1 MMLSIDIATIGYFVA
16 LIKWLYCV
24 CIFYKHVWIGIIA
37 AICADQNNKQQ
48 FRSQYEIVYDECEL
62 VIPRQANTH
71 TSYVEYGL
79 SAGLI
84 IQLAK
89 WYNF

>member
-1 MMLSIDIATIGYFVA
+1 MYILQTCMDWHYRRYLCRPD
-16 LIKWLYCV
+16 
-24 CIFYKHVWIGIIA
+24 
-37 AICADQNNKQQ
+37 
-48 FRSQYEIVYDECEL
+48 RSQYEIVYDECEL

-89 WYNF
+89 WNNF